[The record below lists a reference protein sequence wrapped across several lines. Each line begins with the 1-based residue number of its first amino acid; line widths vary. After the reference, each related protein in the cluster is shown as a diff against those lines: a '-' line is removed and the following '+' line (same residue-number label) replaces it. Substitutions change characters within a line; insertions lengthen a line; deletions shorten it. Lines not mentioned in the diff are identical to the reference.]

1 MQPQPAP
8 KAASTV
14 MLSPPPQQQQQQQT
28 PLRKQQRRAHSPSTT
43 QPSGSDWVFANLPF
57 AAASSPEVAHAA
69 VTQFAATQL
78 GMSGAALQFSITRV
92 SQQRAG
98 LAIVRLADSDSER
111 ALRGAKTKL
120 PSSCEVSIF
129 RSLPPEQRQ
138 TAAMQRQS
146 QRQSGFI
153 STQEAAAAR
162 NAATDAVA
170 FARTRLAT
178 ARSPGSNGTL
188 SLLLLTSACLT
199 AMLSW
204 MWTLCQ
210 LRCLRLLQLTL
221 PLPTCAGRTTRGVG
235 TELRPA

>member
-43 QPSGSDWVFANLPF
+43 QPSGSDWVFTNLPF
-57 AAASSPEVAHAA
+57 AAASSPETAHAA

-92 SQQRAG
+92 SQQRTG
-98 LAIVRLADSDSER
+98 LAVVRLADSDSER

-162 NAATDAVA
+162 NAARDAVA
-170 FARTRLAT
+170 FARTRLAI

-188 SLLLLTSACLT
+188 SPVAPDFCMPNSYAVLDVD
-199 AMLSW
+199 
-204 MWTLCQ
+204 
-210 LRCLRLLQLTL
+210 
-221 PLPTCAGRTTRGVG
+221 PV
-235 TELRPA
+235 PAEMHAPAAANPAAADVRRQDD

>member
-14 MLSPPPQQQQQQQT
+14 MLSPPPPAPQQQQQQT
-28 PLRKQQRRAHSPSTT
+28 PLRKQQRQAHSPSTT

-162 NAATDAVA
+162 NAARDAVA
-170 FARTRLAT
+170 FARTRLAI

-188 SLLLLTSACLT
+188 SPVAPDFCMPNSYAVLDVDPVPAE
-199 AMLSW
+199 ML
-204 MWTLCQ
+204 
-210 LRCLRLLQLTL
+210 
-221 PLPTCAGRTTRGVG
+221 A
-235 TELRPA
+235 PAAANPAAADVRRQDD